1 MSRPNLPSTRLAK
14 PSEETK
20 FHIDYEWWD
29 KSGKELDTY
38 LAEQLCSTHRENY
51 SSLVG
56 SDSTKIDWVDPV
68 TGVVSAQSPLIY
80 VLLSHCSQQDDF
92 ITERTSLIDA
102 VFRVLIAS
110 GNRPMTPAELSR
122 MTGRSA
128 DTILKTLSGRTV
140 YQGLRPALTS

>member
-1 MSRPNLPSTRLAK
+1 MSRPNLPSTRLVK
-14 PSEETK
+14 PSADTK

-38 LAEQLCSTHRENY
+38 LAEHLCASHREKF
-51 SSLVG
+51 SSLVE
-56 SDSTKIDWVDPV
+56 SESTKIDWVDPV
-68 TGVVSAQSPLIY
+68 TGVVSAQRPLIY
-80 VLLSHCSQQDDF
+80 VLLSHCSQQADF

-102 VFRVLIAS
+102 VFRVLIAA

-122 MTGRSA
+122 LTGRSA

-140 YQGLRPALTS
+140 YQGLRPAQTS